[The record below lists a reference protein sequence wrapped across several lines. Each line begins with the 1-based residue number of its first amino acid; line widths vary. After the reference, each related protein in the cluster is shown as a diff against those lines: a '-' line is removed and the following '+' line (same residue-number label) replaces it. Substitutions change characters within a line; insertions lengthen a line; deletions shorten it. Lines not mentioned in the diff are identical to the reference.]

1 MPEESTNPNQNP
13 PAAEGA
19 ETKAEAAPPAGEA
32 PVTETPATEAPAAET
47 PKVVEESETKPEPT
61 PVTETAATPEI
72 PSIETTAEPEVEP
85 ESAAPSAQSAPR
97 AESAPAP
104 GVPAPVASTSAQTPA
119 ANLQSLLA
127 KAKAKIAERRQKSL
141 DKILAAL
148 AAQSKLSNQQLRK
161 ITKKSNATVF
171 RYMNILEKQ
180 GQVRQV
186 GKTGKYTYY
195 ELVK

>member
-72 PSIETTAEPEVEP
+72 PSIETTAEPEVGP
-85 ESAAPSAQSAPR
+85 ESVTPPAQSAPA
-97 AESAPAP
+97 AEPTPAQNTPAPASP
-104 GVPAPVASTSAQTPA
+104 SPSPSQP
-119 ANLQSLLA
+119 ANLQNLLA